1 MRITLIPMLA
11 MIGSTFVH
19 VILCFVFLEALDTGV
34 IGLAYA
40 AMLKD
45 FVLMLSVMLYSR
57 CSSLINIALVPV
69 NRDAFRG
76 FCQYLSISFPSTVMI
91 CAEVWAS

>member
-40 AMLKD
+40 AILKD

-57 CSSLINIALVPV
+57 CSS
-69 NRDAFRG
+69 
-76 FCQYLSISFPSTVMI
+76 
-91 CAEVWAS
+91 